1 MKLLLGKIIQIT
13 QSRQFQIRLTK
24 MELDGVPGDTSPGAV
39 DGDYRTED
47 AISKSSLL
55 GAPSRRRENY
65 SLACLWAE
73 IK

>member
-1 MKLLLGKIIQIT
+1 
-13 QSRQFQIRLTK
+13 